1 MTEIIVPKQDAITHV
16 TDEDVPLLSLA
27 DKPENIIAQATNAAN
42 AVMAIIESNPKP
54 VKFNGVLYME
64 NDHWVLAARFFGIT
78 VRIVKDEYVE
88 FGTVKGFQAEA
99 EAYLVSTG
107 QVIGRAFAMCLDDE
121 ENWGLRPKYKWEDEL
136 DKDGKKIWE
145 ERIVNGKKKK
155 LPRGKRVQDGVVK
168 VPLFQLR
175 SMAQTRSSSKVL
187 SMLLKFIP
195 VLASKGGKK
204 VSTTP
209 AEEADGTWEES
220 GGEDNSQPTRAKRKA
235 QPEAE
240 EKPRDPDCITT
251 DEQKFLYTVSTK
263 CKLSH
268 DEVKAKLQAEFK
280 GKDGQPLKS
289 SADMLKKDLQ
299 VYLDSVDP
307 RFLHHAP
314 QPPEEGQ
321 EEPGAAG

>member
-1 MTEIIVPKQDAITHV
+1 MPEIVVPKQDAVIHV
-16 TDEDVPLLSLA
+16 PDEDVPLLSLA
-27 DKPENIIAQATNAAN
+27 DNPENIIAQATNAAN
-42 AVMAIIESNPKP
+42 AVMSIIESNPKP

-78 VRIVKDEYVE
+78 VRIVRDEYVE

-99 EAYLVSTG
+99 EAYLVGTG

-145 ERIVNGKKKK
+145 EKIIGGKKKN
-155 LPRGKRVQDGVVK
+155 LPRGKRVQDGATK

-209 AEEADGTWEES
+209 AEEADGTWDEPS
-220 GGEDNSQPTRAKRKA
+220 GEVDSQPTRAKRKA
-235 QPEAE
+235 TPEAK
-240 EKPRDPDCITT
+240 EKPRDPDCITREDQT
-251 DEQKFLYTVSTK
+251 QLYTVSTK

-289 SADMLKKDLQ
+289 SSDMLKKDLQ
-299 VYLDSVDP
+299 VFLDSVDP
-307 RFLHHAP
+307 KFAHH
-314 QPPEEGQ
+314 PPKPPEGQ
-321 EEPGAAG
+321 EEPGANG